1 MGVTGENKKFKNLTV
16 SGFSIIICCYNSQ
29 NRILETLRCLSE
41 LNKDSVPCEII
52 AIDNNSTD
60 LTFNMLKENLPN
72 LGIEF
77 KMLTERNSG
86 KTNAL
91 LKGFNEAKYDKMVIC
106 DDDVLLEKN
115 YLQEAKKFFVKYPIA
130 GIVGGQGELK
140 SEIDTPRWLSP
151 YKSALAIGP
160 QEAENGSLS
169 IERNYIW
176 GAGSIINKNAFKDI
190 NSLGFPGFY
199 TGVNGEGRQMT
210 GEDSEL
216 SIWIRHAGYKLYYCE
231 NLRYIHNV
239 DVKRISW
246 IYMLHLQIGFS
257 RSQVYLKMLQE
268 ILDCKNKKT
277 FFEFKKYV
285 IKETKIHFQKL
296 LQDFFSV
303 NYFKSLWISYV
314 EKREGYA
321 PTIRVNND
329 YFKLKEY
336 IVNKKVLKSIFDS
349 TK

>member
-1 MGVTGENKKFKNLTV
+1 MTV
-16 SGFSIIICCYNSQ
+16 SGFSIIICCFNSQ
-29 NRILETLRCLSE
+29 DKIKETLRYISE
-41 LNKDSVPCEII
+41 LNRDSILCEVI
-52 AIDNNSTD
+52 AVNNNSMD
-60 LTFNMLKENLPN
+60 LTLKTLEETLPS

-77 KMLTERNSG
+77 RMFTESNPG

-106 DDDVLLEKN
+106 DDDVLLKKN
-115 YLQEAKKFFVKYPIA
+115 YLEEAKIFFVKYPNA
-130 GIVGGQGELK
+130 GIVGGRGDLK
-140 SEIDTPRWLSP
+140 PEIDTPHWLSP

-160 QEAENGSLS
+160 QEAENGILS
-169 IERNYIW
+169 IERRYIW
-176 GAGSIINKNAFKDI
+176 GAGSIVNKNAFKDI
-190 NSLGFPGFY
+190 NSIGFPGFY
-199 TGVNGEGRQMT
+199 TGVNGEGRTMT

-216 SIWIRHAGYKLYYCE
+216 SIWIRHAGYKLYYCK

-246 IYMLHLQIGFS
+246 SYMLHLQIGFS

-268 ILDCKNKKT
+268 ILDCKKKKT